1 MCSYYHSM
9 VAMVL
14 YLKLMTPS
22 LLIECLLEIDR
33 RVISQDDLKALGFD
47 AIRDVVRKSSF

>member
-1 MCSYYHSM
+1 M

-22 LLIECLLEIDR
+22 LLIECLLEINR